1 MSLGQGVGW
10 GLNFVFFNVSDRKMR
25 DSESIFFHSSLCTLF
40 RKNVNM
46 VSLCTLFR
54 IWCRFVPCF
63 VKIQYGV
70 VMYPVS
76 EKCEYGVVMYPVS
89 NMVSLCTLFRKKVN
103 MVSLCTLFRK
113 NVNRVSLCYEKC
125 NMESLCTLF
134 RKNPDIPKL
143 TKSVWDATQLFSP
156 LTVYIYCGADVRIR
170 RESGSGWL
178 LSLSV

>member
-1 MSLGQGVGW
+1 MSQGQGVGW
-10 GLNFVFFNVSDRKMR
+10 GLNFVFSNVSGRKMR
-25 DSESIFFHSSLCTLF
+25 DSQSIFFS
-40 RKNVNM
+40 
-46 VSLCTLFR
+46 
-54 IWCRFVPCF
+54 FV
-63 VKIQYGV
+63 V
-70 VMYPVS
+70 VYPVS
-76 EKCEYGVVMYPVS
+76 EKCKYGVFMYPVS

-103 MVSLCTLFRK
+103 MVSLC
-113 NVNRVSLCYEKC
+113 YDKC

-134 RKNPDIPKL
+134 RKNPGIPKL